1 MVHNMGVNDVLKDFT
16 SYGGK
21 GNRTVI
27 GCVGGISFFEYWAD
41 ICTQPGCIS
50 PVSKD
55 FWKIIDKAGAISSAA
70 TLRIRAGI
78 PSGPVALCGLRS
90 ESNLVM
96 PETETV
102 MLGMGGIEV
111 H

>member
-1 MVHNMGVNDVLKDFT
+1 MRFPFLNMGETFARSQDE
-16 SYGGK
+16 G
-21 GNRTVI
+21 
-27 GCVGGISFFEYWAD
+27 
-41 ICTQPGCIS
+41 IS

-90 ESNLVM
+90 ESNLVT

-102 MLGMGGIEV
+102 MLGMGGNEV
-111 H
+111 GGN